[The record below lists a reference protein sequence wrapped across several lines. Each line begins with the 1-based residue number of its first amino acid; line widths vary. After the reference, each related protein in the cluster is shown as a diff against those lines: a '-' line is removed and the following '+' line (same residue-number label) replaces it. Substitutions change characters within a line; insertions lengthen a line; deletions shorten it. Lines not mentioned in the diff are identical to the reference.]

1 MECQGYG
8 INPLCGLRFTEA
20 GQENMFELFKML
32 KQCSAVITY
41 FDDFERFK
49 GRLLEKDTVTLRW
62 IFLWKTLWEAWKK
75 TQGKWWSFWN
85 PRPWS
90 LDQARPTSNPSLMR
104 SIPKIDGTEEEG
116 LLSNVVANLRAH
128 LGMCLR
134 FYCLGRRQVGGNE

>member
-32 KQCSAVITY
+32 KQCSDVITY
-41 FDDFERFK
+41 FDDLERFK

-62 IFLWKTLWEAWKK
+62 IFCGKLCGRLERRRKENDEAFG
-75 TQGKWWSFWN
+75 TQDLGAWTK
-85 PRPWS
+85 
-90 LDQARPTSNPSLMR
+90 ATSNPSLMR